1 MLFRWLLFIP
11 SQHHNLIGIWH
22 GSEIQN
28 KQKAYTGNGYRQKEN
43 AGRVIAIATDE
54 ETANFVYTQAIQSL
68 PSPNGA
74 SIFTKISRCSHTA
87 HSYAGVSFPWWP
99 FLRRHLSFCHKSN
112 FDSLSFCMWKKD
124 SRQGSSNKYQ
134 KTFWALY
141 VICKSRWYTPNS
153 FDKTKIANLTFFTL
167 VFPCKHFSSYNI
179 WFTHIKVICVLRLVH
194 AHVVGT
200 QQFLL

>member
-1 MLFRWLLFIP
+1 MDTGKKKMLD
-11 SQHHNLIGIWH
+11 G
-22 GSEIQN
+22 
-28 KQKAYTGNGYRQKEN
+28 
-43 AGRVIAIATDE
+43 
-54 ETANFVYTQAIQSL
+54 SL
-68 PSPNGA
+68 PSPQMKKLQTL
-74 SIFTKISRCSHTA
+74 SIRKLFSHYLPRMVLQYSQSLKSHCS
-87 HSYAGVSFPWWP
+87 
-99 FLRRHLSFCHKSN
+99 FLCWCLLPLVAILDAHLSFCHKSN
-112 FDSLSFCMWKKD
+112 FDSLSFRMWKND
-124 SRQGSSNKYQ
+124 STQGSSNKYQ

>member
-1 MLFRWLLFIP
+1 MDIGEKKMLD
-11 SQHHNLIGIWH
+11 G
-22 GSEIQN
+22 
-28 KQKAYTGNGYRQKEN
+28 
-43 AGRVIAIATDE
+43 
-54 ETANFVYTQAIQSL
+54 SL
-68 PSPNGA
+68 PSQQMNKLQTLSIRKLFSHYLPPNGA

-112 FDSLSFCMWKKD
+112 IDSLSFCMWKKD

-153 FDKTKIANLTFFTL
+153 FFKTKIANLTFFTL

-179 WFTHIKVICVLRLVH
+179 WFTHIKVICVLRLGPSKKKQKTVERILTYEKT
-194 AHVVGT
+194 AEELEDETARYIKEQLKPKVPRREKRY
-200 QQFLL
+200 L